1 MTGEHST
8 GGTYLHRYDS
18 GRYQVVNGPVQVVF
32 SSVERTSIRGDF
44 KLLDEKGEIVGRVN
58 RVSVDNDV
66 MGALDGVSEGD
77 GLELDEFVPE
87 RYKEAG
93 TDQSATG
100 RDSDGDAQ

>member
-1 MTGEHST
+1 MSE

-44 KLLDEKGEIVGRVN
+44 KLLDENGEIVGRVN

-66 MGALDGVSEGD
+66 MDALDDVSEGND
-77 GLELDEFVPE
+77 LELDEFVPE
-87 RYKEAG
+87 RYKE
-93 TDQSATG
+93 TDTNHE
-100 RDSDGDAQ
+100 